1 MVMSSSEGFRVLVPR
16 DLGAAV
22 KHYRT
27 SVGMSQAQ
35 AAELVGVTQ
44 SYVSRLESGEFG
56 TSLSQALRLLRIVGC
71 EVVVRTASN
80 G

>member
-1 MVMSSSEGFRVLVPR
+1 MGSTPDFRVTVPR

-27 SVGMSQAQ
+27 SAGLTQGQ
-35 AAELVGVTQ
+35 AAELMGVTQ

-56 TSLSQALRLLRIVGC
+56 TSLSQVLRLLRIVGC
-71 EVVVRTASN
+71 EVIIRRTGS

>member
-1 MVMSSSEGFRVLVPR
+1 
-16 DLGAAV
+16 
-22 KHYRT
+22 
-27 SVGMSQAQ
+27 MSQAQ

>member
-1 MVMSSSEGFRVLVPR
+1 MDGTADFRVTVPR

-71 EVVVRTASN
+71 EVVVRRASR

>member
-1 MVMSSSEGFRVLVPR
+1 MDSTADFRVTVPR

-27 SVGMSQAQ
+27 SVGLTQGH
-35 AAELVGVTQ
+35 AAELMGLTQ
-44 SYVSRLESGEFG
+44 SYISRLESGEFG

-71 EVVVRTASN
+71 EVVIRRTGS

>member
-1 MVMSSSEGFRVLVPR
+1 MVMDGTADFRVTVPR

-71 EVVVRTASN
+71 EVVVRRASR

>member
-1 MVMSSSEGFRVLVPR
+1 MVMDSGAGFRVTVPR
-16 DLGAAV
+16 DLGAAL

-27 SVGMSQAQ
+27 SVGMSQSQ
-35 AAELVGVTQ
+35 AAESIGVTQ

-56 TSLSQALRLLRIVGC
+56 TSLSQALRLLRLVGC
-71 EVVVRTASN
+71 EVVVRRTRI

>member
-1 MVMSSSEGFRVLVPR
+1 MSSSAGFRVLVPR

>member
-1 MVMSSSEGFRVLVPR
+1 MVMSSSAGFRVLVPR